1 MTAEANGAA
10 APTAP
15 DGGPFDR
22 ALCAAA
28 GSLCPAL
35 QSAAGNGA
43 SFIAAESRPCS
54 HSLTCRQYTAH
65 SVPAPSVPSAQRIS
79 NTAFRTSSC
88 RARCK
93 SPLSCGVS
101 STGWVVEKEGVRAE
115 PASVVWVV
123 TTGAMAVVVWEVV
136 RAVEETAAVGSV
148 EDSEEESVEDLE
160 EETVVDSVVEASVA
174 RHFELL

>member
-1 MTAEANGAA
+1 MFLERMLLICFVKAS
-10 APTAP
+10 
-15 DGGPFDR
+15 R

-54 HSLTCRQYTAH
+54 HCSTCRQYTAH

-88 RARCK
+88 RNRSLLTRAASRTALSRSRAASAFLALILASNIAHSERAAAALAALSSCCISDLYWGHPSRVFSWRWTSPQLTTCARRQ
-93 SPLSCGVS
+93 L
-101 STGWVVEKEGVRAE
+101 R
-115 PASVVWVV
+115 
-123 TTGAMAVVVWEVV
+123 
-136 RAVEETAAVGSV
+136 R
-148 EDSEEESVEDLE
+148 
-160 EETVVDSVVEASVA
+160 
-174 RHFELL
+174 R